1 MHFILMMIS
10 FSFSTAMVPAGD
22 GVYRTVYRGPSQRSR
37 NAKNV
42 PFSKQ
47 NHNMQG
53 LFESSQAGGTYH
65 TNESVTYCHP
75 AELVR
80 YRCSRSYTFKIRLLL
95 FFIYSNFKLKKN
107 VF

>member
-1 MHFILMMIS
+1 MHLMLMMIS

-22 GVYRTVYRGPSQRSR
+22 GVYRTVYRGPSQRSH

-53 LFESSQAGGTYH
+53 LFESSQTGGTYH

-80 YRCSRSYTFKIRLLL
+80 YLCNSSYLLKIR
-95 FFIYSNFKLKKN
+95 
-107 VF
+107 